1 MLDEASIL
9 RQSRSIAVVFTAPR
23 DGAHEPLFQLDLR
36 GEPQNVFGSVDR
48 RNSPPRV
55 LKPLPIVFPVRD
67 TDDLGSGTGQSS
79 NGNRQVMDRSFRI
92 IPDIE
97 DQAFSRFDLSGQ
109 ERPIYGVIDVG
120 EAAALQ
126 SVAVNR
132 DRLALQGL
140 ADEVSHHAAVALFIQ
155 ARAIG
160 VEITDD
166 SDGEPFGRIREGKM
180 LVDG

>member
-9 RQSRSIAVVFTAPR
+9 PQNTSIAVVLTVPG
-23 DGAHEPLFQLDLR
+23 DGAHEPLFQLYLR
-36 GEPQNVFGSVDR
+36 REPQNLFSSVDR

-67 TDDLGSGTGQSS
+67 TDDLGSGTGQSF

-97 DQAFSRFDLSGQ
+97 DQAFSRLDLSGQ
-109 ERPIYGVIDVG
+109 ERPLHRVIDVG
-120 EAAALQ
+120 ETAALQ

-132 DRLALQGL
+132 DRLAPQGL
-140 ADEVSHHAAVALFIQ
+140 ADEVMHHPSLALFIQ
-155 ARAIG
+155 ARPIG
-160 VEITDD
+160 V
-166 SDGEPFGRIREGKM
+166 
-180 LVDG
+180 